1 MSANPV
7 RITPRLIV
15 GLGVLAVGL
24 LWTLDNL
31 DIVETDAILEW
42 WPMILILVGVVRLLD
57 PHANKFGSFA
67 FIIIGGGLLLDSLD
81 FMNFDIGDLIPV
93 GIVILGGKLVLD
105 ALGRRPEPPR
115 TIDERDAIV
124 HAFALMAGV
133 RRQTTSTEFR
143 GGDANAIMGGVE
155 LDLRG
160 AHIKEGEQAVLDAF
174 AFWGGIEIRVP
185 ETWRVVGNVL
195 PLMGAFEDNTSN
207 KSGAGPILV
216 VRGTAIMGGIE
227 VKN

>member
-1 MSANPV
+1 MSADPK

-15 GLGVLAVGL
+15 GLGVLVVGL

-31 DIVETDAILEW
+31 DFVETDALLEW
-42 WPMILILVGVVRLLD
+42 WPMILILVGVVRLFD
-57 PHANKFGSFA
+57 PHASKVGSVAIIVFGS
-67 FIIIGGGLLLDSLD
+67 GLLLDSID
-81 FMNFDIGDLIPV
+81 FMHFDVGDLIPI
-93 GIVILGGKLVLD
+93 GIAVLGGKLVLD

-115 TIDERDAIV
+115 TFEDRDAVV
-124 HAFALMAGV
+124 HSFALMAGV
-133 RRQTTSTEFR
+133 RRQTTSNEFR

-160 AHIKEGEQAVLDAF
+160 AHIKEGDQAVLDAF

-185 ETWRVVGNVL
+185 ESWRVVGNVL

-216 VRGTAIMGGIE
+216 IRGTAIMGGIE